1 MNCCNEFGQCT
12 QGKDCAARCTQDCNQ
27 GRNCTC
33 KPTTAGMTDGQMGW
47 LYFFM
52 LMLALLIVV
61 LFKHYTA
68 KPTSAIDYANKY
80 CQELYGPQT
89 GAHWADDQMACI
101 TVRGEIV
108 PAKQP

>member
-1 MNCCNEFGQCT
+1 
-12 QGKDCAARCTQDCNQ
+12 
-27 GRNCTC
+27 
-33 KPTTAGMTDGQMGW
+33 MTDGQMGW

-52 LMLALLIVV
+52 LMLALLIAV
-61 LFKHYTA
+61 LFRYFTHVPTTA
-68 KPTSAIDYANKY
+68 LEHANKY